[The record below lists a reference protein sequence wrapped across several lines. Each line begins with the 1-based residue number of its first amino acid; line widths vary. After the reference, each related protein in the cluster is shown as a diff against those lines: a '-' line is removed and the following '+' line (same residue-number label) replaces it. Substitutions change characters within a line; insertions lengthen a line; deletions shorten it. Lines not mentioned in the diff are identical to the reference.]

1 MLYFYHKM
9 VYNNSKKRAY
19 IGGVESLTVFERLNQ
34 QIRDHNLL
42 YAEGDEMGR
51 VSIIEIRGKI
61 TFAYELGLI
70 TALEWESL
78 IGKVF
83 TILSGV

>member
-1 MLYFYHKM
+1 MI
-9 VYNNSKKRAY
+9 NSKKWYIIIGEKRAR
-19 IGGVESLTVFERLNQ
+19 IGGVESLTVFERLNK

-42 YAEGDEMGR
+42 YKAGDEMGHI
-51 VSIIEIRGKI
+51 SIIEIRGKI

-70 TALEWESL
+70 TAAEWESL
-78 IGKVF
+78 ISKVF